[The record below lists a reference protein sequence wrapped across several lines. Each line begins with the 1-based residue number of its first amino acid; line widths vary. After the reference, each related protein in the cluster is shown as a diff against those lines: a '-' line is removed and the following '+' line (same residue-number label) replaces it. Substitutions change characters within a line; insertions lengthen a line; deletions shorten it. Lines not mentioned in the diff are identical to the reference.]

1 MEVIFCHLYLS
12 YLFFV
17 SLVGNVYGYC
27 HTLWRCSK
35 ERRIVDLKKRI
46 EQLRSELDA
55 GTSELQDAKQF
66 KEIAEQELRGYEV
79 ELAMNEAC
87 FQTLETRVSL
97 IQDEI
102 FIAGSS
108 LEVLKVLSSPCC
120 SR

>member
-1 MEVIFCHLYLS
+1 MYTVI
-12 YLFFV
+12 V
-17 SLVGNVYGYC
+17 
-27 HTLWRCSK
+27 TLWRCSK

-102 FIAGSS
+102 LIAGSS

-120 SR
+120 CR